1 MHPKTLISSHLWS
14 ERTPSYLQAAQMLMG
29 ARLARLMRAPIPT
42 IFFALV
48 IMLSCIVMSSF
59 SASDT
64 EILIKFKDSL
74 AHSKALHNWD
84 PNVVPC
90 EGRNRG
96 NWVGVICFNG
106 NVRGLQLENMGLMGT
121 IDVDCLIMLRCLRTL
136 SFMNNT
142 FAGPMPDVK
151 KLSALRSLYFSYN
164 HFSGEIP
171 DDAFEGMGSLKKVFL
186 SNNEFTGK
194 IPSSLASLHRLML
207 LGLDGNKF
215 EGQIPDF
222 QQKGLKRLNVSN
234 NDLKGPIPAS
244 LSKMD
249 SNSFLG
255 NHFSH

>member
-1 MHPKTLISSHLWS
+1 
-14 ERTPSYLQAAQMLMG
+14 
-29 ARLARLMRAPIPT
+29 
-42 IFFALV
+42 
-48 IMLSCIVMSSF
+48 
-59 SASDT
+59 
-64 EILIKFKDSL
+64 LIKNNK
-74 AHSKALHNWD
+74 
-84 PNVVPC
+84 
-90 EGRNRG
+90 
-96 NWVGVICFNG
+96 FNH
-106 NVRGLQLENMGLMGT
+106 
-121 IDVDCLIMLRCLRTL
+121 LI
-136 SFMNNT
+136 NT

-222 QQKGLKRLNVSN
+222 QQKGLKKLNVSN
-234 NDLKGPIPAS
+234 NDLMGPIPAS